1 MLLTLALVTALF
13 RPAAPT
19 VGDPVTI
26 DFPAPVVLDASPD
39 YEVMSARGS
48 RVVIRTFKP
57 DPLPLS
63 GVVGPVRFR
72 NLVLPMQS
80 VLKPNDDMK
89 PAPLVPPRP
98 LAVPR
103 APIYWIALA
112 ALLAIAAWAYA
123 YLRRRA
129 KAGAPELVVPPA
141 DAFRKAVA
149 KAARARQPWA
159 ALADA
164 TRAYLA
170 SQGIGRE
177 LTTTEILEE
186 VPRALDHVPE
196 PDRPGHAAT
205 IGDILRRG
213 DLEKFSPWGAP
224 AGDFDATARRA
235 LELIEV
241 FEPPPAPEAEA
252 AA

>member
-26 DFPAPVVLDASPD
+26 QFEAPVRLDPSPD
-39 YEVMSARGS
+39 FELMSQSGP

-57 DPLPLS
+57 EPLPLS
-63 GVVGPVRFR
+63 GVAGNVRFR

-98 LAVPR
+98 LAAPR
-103 APIYWIALA
+103 APYYWILGA
-112 ALLAIAAWAYA
+112 ALFAIAAWAWA
-123 YLRRRA
+123 WSRRSA
-129 KAGAPELVVPPA
+129 KAAAPARVVPPA
-141 DAFRKAVA
+141 EAFRGAILKAS
-149 KAARARQPWA
+149 KARQRWA

-164 TRAYLA
+164 TRTYLA
-170 SQGIGRE
+170 ARGLARE
-177 LTTTEILEE
+177 LTTSELLAE
-186 VPRALDHVPE
+186 VPVALDHVPQSE
-196 PDRPGHAAT
+196 REAHAAAVA
-205 IGDILRRG
+205 DILRRG
-213 DLEKFSPWGAP
+213 DYEKFSPWGAP
-224 AGDFDATARRA
+224 EGDFDAVARRA
-235 LELIEV
+235 MMLIDA
-241 FEPPPAPEAEA
+241 FEPPPAPAEEA